1 MILAAGL
8 GTRLRPLSY
17 ETPKPIVPVLGR
29 PLCSYN
35 MEFLAARGV
44 HSFLLNLH
52 QQPKVIQQRVSGWA
66 GKALHVEYAIEPEI
80 LGTGG
85 GILNAAPF
93 LRGGGHTFLT
103 ANGDTVVRFPLREA
117 LAFHRSRRSL
127 ATLVLFPDPEGRY
140 SPVWSAED
148 GRLLSVGGE
157 GAPGA
162 RKGFYTGVSVVE
174 TALLDEIPPGR
185 PSCIVRDVYL
195 PLASRGAPV
204 HCFRCE
210 GEFLEF
216 GTPADYLAGTLR
228 LLEERHAAGT
238 LPPAERPGAVVVPPV
253 WISPGAKVE
262 AGARLLPGTVVE
274 DGAEVRHGSEVSRS
288 ILWPGARTRPGQ
300 SLYGTVLTPH
310 RSVEALPRG

>member
-17 ETPKPIVPVLGR
+17 EAPKPIVPVLGR

-44 HSFLLNLH
+44 RAFLLNLH

-66 GKALHVEYAIEPEI
+66 GRAVRVEYAIEPEI

-85 GILNAAPF
+85 GVANAAPF
-93 LRGGGHTFLT
+93 LRGGGSTFLT
-103 ANGDTVVRFPLREA
+103 ANGDTIVRFPLREA

-127 ATLVLFPDPEGRY
+127 ATLVLFPDPQGRY
-140 SPVWSAED
+140 SPVWYGED

-162 RKGFYTGVSVVE
+162 RKGFFTGVSILE
-174 TALLDEIPPGR
+174 TEILDEIPPGR
-185 PSCIVRDVYL
+185 PSCIVRDTHL
-195 PLASRGAPV
+195 PLAARGAPV
-204 HCFRCE
+204 HCFPCE
-210 GEFLEF
+210 GSFLEF
-216 GTPADYLAGTLR
+216 GTPSDYLSGCMAI
-228 LLEERHAAGT
+228 LEEREREGT
-238 LPPAERPGAVVVPPV
+238 LPAAERPGVEVTPPV
-253 WISPGAKVE
+253 WLSPGARVE

-274 DGAEVRHGSEVSRS
+274 EGAEVRGGSEVSRS
-288 ILWPGARTRPGQ
+288 VLWPGARTRPGQ
-300 SLYGTVLTPH
+300 SLYGTILTAH
-310 RSVEALPRG
+310 RSVEALPPR